1 MFAGGHYSAYHRLR
15 KRTIR
20 RECLQW
26 PAGPT
31 TSRSSHP
38 VSPQTRCSLPIW
50 DEGLQRRLWADC
62 WPFVMSV
69 LDFLGTMKLVQT
81 AWHKV
86 STRWVRVIS
95 PGAKTFLSDECNYCN
110 RTILSD
116 FSLEPFGADAFW
128 LLLLIMQK
136 SQWKQWR
143 CSGSHECW
151 IELAGT
157 SVLTYSTQF
166 NSSVPSLAPRSSW
179 QREKGGKHAREVNGS
194 WMNFCTYA
202 MVT

>member
-1 MFAGGHYSAYHRLR
+1 MPPMTS
-15 KRTIR
+15 RTC
-20 RECLQW
+20 CL
-26 PAGPT
+26 
-31 TSRSSHP
+31 RSSHP
-38 VSPQTRCSLPIW
+38 VSPQICCFLPVW

-69 LDFLGTMKLVQT
+69 LDFLGTTKLVRT

-95 PGAKTFLSDECNYCN
+95 PAAKTFLSDECNYSN
-110 RTILSD
+110 ITILSD
-116 FSLEPFGADAFW
+116 FSLEPFGADTFW

-143 CSGSHECW
+143 CSGSHKCW

-166 NSSVPSLAPRSSW
+166 KQQCSPVSSKIKLAKR
-179 QREKGGKHAREVNGS
+179 KG
-194 WMNFCTYA
+194 W
-202 MVT
+202 